1 MGPGDHQGMADER
14 KLTPA
19 HILVPLCAALSLWP
33 FVSAAIAL
41 VAGILIALLM
51 GNPFQALTRKWT
63 HTLLALSVVGLGAGM
78 DLRAVAKA
86 GLQGLGYTVVS
97 ITGSIALGL
106 WLSKRFRL
114 HRDTGLLVTVGTAIC
129 GGSAIAAV
137 APVIRAEE
145 HDTSV
150 ALATVFLLNAVALL
164 LFPAIGHA
172 LSLTEHQ
179 FGLWAALAIH
189 DTSSVVGAG
198 LAYGPQALSEATTV
212 KLARALWIVPVA
224 ITVGFLWN
232 RGAAARE
239 EGQGARKGKKPW
251 FILGFIA
258 AAALATYVPFLHKPG
273 HLVSVAAQRSLVLT
287 LFFIGA
293 NLTREALRKVGLR
306 PFLMGVTLWVL
317 VAGLSLSAIRW
328 HVIG

>member
-1 MGPGDHQGMADER
+1 MTDSWKRAIPQ
-14 KLTPA
+14 
-19 HILVPLCAALSLWP
+19 ILVPLCAVLALFP
-33 FVSAAIAL
+33 FVSAAMAL
-41 VAGILIALLM
+41 VAGILVALLL

-97 ITGSIALGL
+97 ISASIALGL
-106 WLSKRFRL
+106 WLSRRFRL
-114 HRDTGLLVTVGTAIC
+114 HRDAGLLVTVGTAIC

-137 APVIRAEE
+137 APVIHAEE

-150 ALATVFLLNAVALL
+150 ALATVFLLNAVALI
-164 LFPAIGHA
+164 LFPFIGHRLA
-172 LSLTEHQ
+172 LTQHQ

-224 ITVGFLWN
+224 LAVGFLWN
-232 RGAAARE
+232 RDAKGAPLEKPKKKA
-239 EGQGARKGKKPW
+239 KKPW

-258 AAALATYVPFLHKPG
+258 AAALATYVPSLHRPG
-273 HLVSVAAQRSLVLT
+273 HMVSIAAQRCLVLT

-293 NLTREALRKVGLR
+293 GLTREALRKVGIR
-306 PFLMGVTLWVL
+306 PFLMGVTLWLL
-317 VAGLSLSAIRW
+317 VAGLSLAAIRW

>member
-1 MGPGDHQGMADER
+1 MRNHGAMPDLR
-14 KLTPA
+14 PA
-19 HILVPLCAALSLWP
+19 ARFLVPLCAVAVLFP
-33 FVSAAIAL
+33 FVSAGIAL
-41 VAGILIALLM
+41 VAGIALALTL

-97 ITGSIALGL
+97 ITLSIALGL
-106 WLSKRFRL
+106 FLARRFRL
-114 HRDTGLLVTVGTAIC
+114 QRDTGLLVTVGTAIC

-137 APVIRAEE
+137 APVIHAEE

-164 LFPAIGHA
+164 LFPAIGHGLH
-172 LSLTEHQ
+172 LSEHQ

-198 LAYGPQALSEATTV
+198 QAYGPQALMEATTV

-224 ITVGFLWN
+224 LAVGFFWN
-232 RGAAARE
+232 RGAKTEA
-239 EGQGARKGKKPW
+239 GGKKKAKRPW
-251 FILGFIA
+251 FILGFLA
-258 AAALATYVPFLHKPG
+258 AAALVTYVPALHAPG
-273 HLVSVAAQRSLVLT
+273 HWVAKAAQRSLVLT

-293 NLTREALRKVGLR
+293 NLTRDALRKVGLR
-306 PFLMGVTLWVL
+306 PFLMGVALWIL
-317 VAGLSLSAIRW
+317 VAGLSLAAIHR
-328 HVIG
+328 HLIG

>member
-1 MGPGDHQGMADER
+1 MSDSWKPVLAR
-14 KLTPA
+14 V
-19 HILVPLCAALSLWP
+19 LVPLCAMLALFP
-33 FVSAAIAL
+33 FVSAAMAL
-41 VAGILIALLM
+41 VTGILIELLL

-97 ITGSIALGL
+97 ISASIALGL
-106 WLSKRFRL
+106 WLSRRFRL
-114 HRDTGLLVTVGTAIC
+114 HRDAGLLVTVGTAIC

-137 APVIRAEE
+137 APVIQAEE

-150 ALATVFLLNAVALL
+150 ALATVFLLNAAALV
-164 LFPAIGHA
+164 LFPFIGHRMA
-172 LSLTEHQ
+172 LTQHQ

-198 LAYGPQALSEATTV
+198 MAYGPQALSEATTV

-224 ITVGFLWN
+224 FAVGFLWN
-232 RGAAARE
+232 RGSKETRATEKKKA
-239 EGQGARKGKKPW
+239 KKPW

-258 AAALATYVPFLHKPG
+258 VAALVTYLPSLHAPGQFVYAAAK
-273 HLVSVAAQRSLVLT
+273 RSLVLT

-293 NLTREALRKVGLR
+293 GLTREAVRKVGIR
-306 PFLMGVTLWVL
+306 PFLMGVTLWLL
-317 VAGLSLSAIRW
+317 VAGLSLAAIHGHW
-328 HVIG
+328 IG

>member
-1 MGPGDHQGMADER
+1 MGNDGFMSDAR
-14 KLTPA
+14 LTA
-19 HILVPLCAALSLWP
+19 SKVLVPLCAVLALLP
-33 FVSAAIAL
+33 FVSAGIAL
-41 VAGILIALLM
+41 VAGIAIALTL
-51 GNPFQALTRKWT
+51 GNPFQALTKKWT
-63 HTLLALSVVGLGAGM
+63 HTLLAASVVGLGAGM

-86 GLQGLGYTVVS
+86 GIQGLGYTVVS
-97 ITGSIALGL
+97 ITLSIALGL
-106 WLSKRFRL
+106 FLSRRFRL
-114 HRDTGLLVTVGTAIC
+114 QRDTGLLVTVGTAIC

-137 APVIRAEE
+137 APVIHAEE

-172 LSLTEHQ
+172 LHLGEHP

-198 LAYGPQALSEATTV
+198 QAYGPQALLEATTV

-224 ITVGFLWN
+224 LAVGFFWN
-232 RGAAARE
+232 RGEEGGARE
-239 EGQGARKGKKPW
+239 KKKAKRPW
-251 FILGFIA
+251 FILGFLL
-258 AAALATYVPFLHKPG
+258 AAALVTYAPALHTAG
-273 HLVSVAAQRSLVLT
+273 HWVAKAAQRCLVLT
-287 LFFIGA
+287 LFFIGG

-317 VAGLSLSAIRW
+317 VAGLSLAAIMV
-328 HVIG
+328 HLIG

>member
-1 MGPGDHQGMADER
+1 MTDRPR
-14 KLTPA
+14 LSPA
-19 HILVPLCAALSLWP
+19 HFLMPLCAALALLP

-41 VAGILIALLM
+41 LAGVCIALALK
-51 GNPFQALTRKWT
+51 NPYQAFARKWT
-63 HTLLALSVVGLGAGM
+63 HALLALSVVGLGAGM

-86 GLQGLGYTVVS
+86 GLQGLGYTVLSIAVS
-97 ITGSIALGL
+97 MALGL
-106 WLSKRFRL
+106 WLSARFRL
-114 HRDTGLLVTVGTAIC
+114 NRDTGLLVTVGTAIC

-164 LFPAIGHA
+164 LFPGIGRA
-172 LSLTEHQ
+172 LSLTQHQ

-198 LAYGPQALSEATTV
+198 LVYGPQALAEATTV

-224 ITVGFLWN
+224 FAVGLLWH
-232 RGAAARE
+232 RGMQEVRAAGTKAR
-239 EGQGARKGKKPW
+239 KPW

-258 AAALATYVPFLHKPG
+258 AAALATYVPPLQRPG
-273 HLVSVAAQRSLVLT
+273 HWISLAAQRSLVLT
-287 LFFIGA
+287 LFLIGA
-293 NLTREALRKVGLR
+293 SLTREALRKVGVR
-306 PFLMGVTLWVL
+306 PFLMGFTLWLL
-317 VAGLSLSAIRW
+317 VAGLSLAAIRARL
-328 HVIG
+328 IG

>member
-1 MGPGDHQGMADER
+1 MTDQR
-14 KLTPA
+14 TLTPA
-19 HILVPLCAALSLWP
+19 HILVPLCAALVLWP
-33 FVSAAIAL
+33 FVSAAMAL

-137 APVIRAEE
+137 APVIHAEE

-164 LFPAIGHA
+164 LFPVIGHG

-198 LAYGPQALSEATTV
+198 LVYGPQALSEATTV

-232 RGAAARE
+232 RGVERSGTDEKSAK
-239 EGQGARKGKKPW
+239 KGKKPW

-258 AAALATYVPFLHKPG
+258 AAALATYVPSLHNAG
-273 HLVSVAAQRSLVLT
+273 HLVSLAAQRSLVLT

-306 PFLMGVTLWVL
+306 PFLMGVTLWIL

-328 HVIG
+328 HLIG

>member
-1 MGPGDHQGMADER
+1 MTDGR
-14 KLTPA
+14 LTLA
-19 HILVPLCAALSLWP
+19 KILVPLCALLALLP
-33 FVSAAIAL
+33 FVSAGIAL
-41 VAGILIALLM
+41 VAGILLALTL
-51 GNPFQALTRKWT
+51 GNPFQALTKRWT

-97 ITGSIALGL
+97 ISVSIALGL
-106 WLSKRFRL
+106 FLARRFRL
-114 HRDTGLLVTVGTAIC
+114 QRDTGLLVTVGTAIC

-137 APVIRAEE
+137 APVIHAEE

-172 LSLTEHQ
+172 VHFSEHQ

-198 LAYGPQALSEATTV
+198 QAYGPQALLEATTV

-224 ITVGFLWN
+224 LAVGLFWN
-232 RGAAARE
+232 RAAE
-239 EGQGARKGKKPW
+239 STPGGKKKAKRPW
-251 FILGFIA
+251 FILGFIL
-258 AAALATYVPFLHKPG
+258 AAALATYVPALHAPG
-273 HLVSVAAQRSLVLT
+273 HGVAVAAQRSLVLT

-293 NLTREALRKVGLR
+293 NLTRDALRQVGLR
-306 PFLMGVTLWVL
+306 PFLMGVTLWLL
-317 VAGLSLSAIRW
+317 VAGLSLAAIHRHW
-328 HVIG
+328 IG

>member
-1 MGPGDHQGMADER
+1 MTTNGR
-14 KLTPA
+14 TLTPA
-19 HILVPLCAALSLWP
+19 HILVPLCAVVSLLP

-41 VAGILIALLM
+41 VAGILIAIAL

-97 ITGSIALGL
+97 ITASIALGL
-106 WLSKRFRL
+106 WLSRRFRL

-137 APVIRAEE
+137 APVINAEE

-150 ALATVFLLNAVALL
+150 ALATVFLLNAVALI
-164 LFPAIGHA
+164 LFPVIGHK
-172 LSLTEHQ
+172 LSLNQHQ

-198 LAYGPQALSEATTV
+198 LAYGPVALSEATTV

-232 RGAAARE
+232 RGRADARVDE
-239 EGQGARKGKKPW
+239 KNPKKAKKPW

-258 AAALATYVPFLHKPG
+258 AAALATYVPSLRKPG
-273 HLVSVAAQRSLVLT
+273 HFVSIAAERSLVLT

-317 VAGLSLSAIRW
+317 VATLSLAAISK
-328 HVIG
+328 HLIG

>member
-1 MGPGDHQGMADER
+1 MTDVR
-14 KLTPA
+14 TTLSKL
-19 HILVPLCAALSLWP
+19 LFPLCAVITLLP
-33 FVSAAIAL
+33 FVSAGIAL
-41 VAGILIALLM
+41 VAGIVLALTL
-51 GNPFQALTRKWT
+51 GNPFQALTKKWT

-97 ITGSIALGL
+97 ISLSIALGL
-106 WLSKRFRL
+106 FLSRRFRL
-114 HRDTGLLVTVGTAIC
+114 QRDTGLLVTVGTAIC

-137 APVIRAEE
+137 APVIHAEE

-164 LFPAIGHA
+164 LFPVIGHA
-172 LSLTEHQ
+172 VHFSEHQ

-198 LAYGPQALSEATTV
+198 QAYGPQALMEATTV

-224 ITVGFLWN
+224 LAVGFFWN
-232 RGAAARE
+232 RGAKA
-239 EGQGARKGKKPW
+239 EGGEKKKAKRPW
-251 FILGFIA
+251 FILGFIL
-258 AAALATYVPFLHKPG
+258 AAALVTYVPALHRPG
-273 HLVSVAAQRSLVLT
+273 HWVALAAQRSLVLT

-293 NLTREALRKVGLR
+293 NLSREAIRKVGLR
-306 PFLMGVTLWVL
+306 PFLMGVTLWLL
-317 VAGLSLSAIRW
+317 VAGLSLAAIHR